1 MHTDLHSC
9 SVEAIPR
16 QRSLGSGSLSLV
28 GCPSARFSDVPLS
41 RAAPV
46 LRDPRSC
53 PSLDA
58 AVFLQLQI
66 YNFKIRIIK
75 RKKRRRKKGRNNT
88 NA

>member
-1 MHTDLHSC
+1 MHTDLHLC
-9 SVEAIPR
+9 SVVVIPR

-28 GCPSARFSDVPLS
+28 GYPSARFSDVPLS
-41 RAAPV
+41 HAAPV

-75 RKKRRRKKGRNNT
+75 GKKRSKKRCNNT